1 MPRFVLIINRKD
13 NRNMDLGTLLK
24 SHRTLVMGILNIT
37 PDSFS
42 DGGQYN
48 QINVAIE
55 RALQM
60 KSEGADIIDIGG
72 ESTRPGASPVP
83 LEEEIKRVIPV
94 VEALKRNVDITLSID
109 TVKPEVAQLAL
120 EAGATLIN
128 DISAGGTD
136 SHMAEVVAEHKA
148 WVCLMHMQGE
158 PRTMQTNPHYDDVV
172 MEVREFLSDR
182 ASQFIKSGVPSDKI
196 ILDPGIGF
204 GKTVEHNL
212 TLLAQL
218 DSFISLGFPILVGLS
233 RKSFLGKLTGIDN
246 PAERLL
252 PGIAANTVSVWNGAK
267 IVRVH
272 DVKETVTALKVADAL
287 LRYRKAIC

>member
-1 MPRFVLIINRKD
+1 
-13 NRNMDLGTLLK
+13 MDFGTLLK

-48 QINVAIE
+48 QVNAAIE
-55 RALQM
+55 HALQM

-94 VEALKRNVDITLSID
+94 VEALKKKVDIPLSID
-109 TVKPEVAQLAL
+109 TVKPEIARLAL

-233 RKSFLGKLTGIDN
+233 RKTFLGKLTGIDN

>member
-1 MPRFVLIINRKD
+1 
-13 NRNMDLGTLLK
+13 MDLGTLLK

-48 QINVAIE
+48 QVNAAIE
-55 RALQM
+55 HALQM
-60 KSEGADIIDIGG
+60 KSDGADIIDIGG

-94 VEALKRNVDITLSID
+94 VEALKKKVDIPLSID

-136 SHMAEVVAEHKA
+136 TLMAEVIAKHKA

-218 DSFISLGFPILVGLS
+218 DSFVSLGFPILVGLS

>member
-1 MPRFVLIINRKD
+1 
-13 NRNMDLGTLLK
+13 MDLGTLLK

-48 QINVAIE
+48 QVNAAIE
-55 RALQM
+55 HALQM
-60 KSEGADIIDIGG
+60 KSDGADIIDIGG
-72 ESTRPGASPVP
+72 ESTRPGASPVS

-94 VEALKRNVDITLSID
+94 VEALKKKVDIPLSID
-109 TVKPEVAQLAL
+109 TVKPEVARLAL

-136 SHMAEVVAEHKA
+136 TLMAEVVAKHKA

-158 PRTMQTNPHYDDVV
+158 PRTMQANPHYDDVV

-182 ASQFIKSGVPSDKI
+182 ASQFIKSGVLSDKI

-218 DSFISLGFPILVGLS
+218 DSFVSLGFPILVGLS

-272 DVKETVTALKVADAL
+272 NVKETVTALKVADAL

>member
-1 MPRFVLIINRKD
+1 
-13 NRNMDLGTLLK
+13 MDLGTLLK

-94 VEALKRNVDITLSID
+94 VEALKRNVDIPLSID

-136 SHMAEVVAEHKA
+136 ALMAEVIAKHKA

-233 RKSFLGKLTGIDN
+233 RKTFLGKLTGIDN